1 MKLEIKQVGKYGDR
15 DTKSDYGAYTMHPM
29 SSRSY
34 MIGRGMDGKFRTG
47 FEDKPERR
55 QALETLLNKDLSPL
69 SDFWSE
75 YRLLFR
81 LPDGSMRLDTTR
93 PQDELFVTVAQAN
106 YLLAPDENTLKTDH
120 NYKSNTIFFIYNKEE
135 EEKRAVQL
143 QELKDEVSGLVFGLR
158 GNKEKLVFISYAL
171 GLFAS
176 DTLSAESLYSNLTKY
191 KEGLKTLKHFEEI
204 KDTLKLPNTELQA
217 IYYAKKGLALGFI
230 TYEASNKKYI
240 FQGKPIGTLE
250 SDISKY
256 FKEKKN
262 ESDLAALIAEVQAS
276 KG

>member
-34 MIGRGMDGKFRTG
+34 MIGRGLDGKFRTG

-55 QALETLLNKDLSPL
+55 EALEKLLSKDLSPL
-69 SDFWSE
+69 SDFWTE

-81 LPDGSMRLDTTR
+81 LPDGSMRLDTDR
-93 PQDELFVTVAQAN
+93 PQDEIFVTVAQAN

-120 NYKSNTIFFIYNKEE
+120 KYKSNTIFYIYNQEA
-135 EEKRAVQL
+135 EEKRVAQL
-143 QELKDEVSGLVFGLR
+143 QEIKDEVAGIIFSMR
-158 GNKEKLVFISYAL
+158 GNKEKLTFVTYAL

-176 DTLSAESLYSNLTKY
+176 DTLSAENLYSNLTKY
-191 KEGLKTLKHFEEI
+191 KENLKTLKHFEEL

-217 IYYAKKGLALGFI
+217 IYYAKKGLATGLI
-230 TYEASNKKYI
+230 TYDSSVKKYT
-240 FQGKPIGTLE
+240 FQGKVIGTVE
-250 SDISKY
+250 NDIAKY

-276 KG
+276 RE